1 MDQNKP
7 QEAEVTQEPTTVAPA
22 AQPTPAVEPAAAK
35 TPQDEFKQQASIAWA
50 AAPFYSPTLK
60 GSSSEFVRAHAE
72 ASYYFG
78 ISSLV
83 ALVGLFAFNF
93 LFWNVIFQ
101 AVVGGNPFTA
111 YSNYGTFS
119 LIGNLVSWT
128 VWIYVIAPRVYGIV
142 KAQNMEVW
150 AVPRVKELVSKYIK
164 F

>member
-1 MDQNKP
+1 MENTNP
-7 QEAEVTQEPTTVAPA
+7 QEAQVTQEPTTVAPVT
-22 AQPTPAVEPAAAK
+22 QPTPAVEPAP
-35 TPQDEFKQQASIAWA
+35 TSNPQDEFKQQASIAWA

-119 LIGNLVSWT
+119 LIGNVVSWA
-128 VWIYVIAPRVYGIV
+128 VWIFVLAPRVYGII
-142 KAQNMEVW
+142 KAQNMEIW
-150 AVPRVKELVSKYIK
+150 SVPKVKDLVSKYIK